1 MIAADTSSLV
11 AYFKGQRGLD
21 VDRLTAAL
29 AASGLVLPPV
39 VVSEILSD
47 PVSGPT
53 IEELIRQV
61 PTLEPHAD
69 YWLRAG
75 VTRRRLAQQGLKAR
89 LGDALIA
96 QSCIDYDVA
105 LITRDRDFRHFAQ
118 HCGLK
123 LAQ

>member
-11 AYFKGQRGLD
+11 AYFNGNSGSD
-21 VDRLTAAL
+21 VDRLAAAL
-29 AASGLVLPPV
+29 AASDLVLPPV
-39 VVSEILSD
+39 VVSELLSD
-47 PVSGPT
+47 PASGPA

-61 PTLEPHAD
+61 PALEPHAD

-75 VTRRRLAQQGLKAR
+75 VSRRRLVKQGLKAR

-96 QSCIDYDVA
+96 QSCIDHDVA
-105 LITRDRDFRHFAQ
+105 LITRDRDFRHFAK

-123 LAQ
+123 LA